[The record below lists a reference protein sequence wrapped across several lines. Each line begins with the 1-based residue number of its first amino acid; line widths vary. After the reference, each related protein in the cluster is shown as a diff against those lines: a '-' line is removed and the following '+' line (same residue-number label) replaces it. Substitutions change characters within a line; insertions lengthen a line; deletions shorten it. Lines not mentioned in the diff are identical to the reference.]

1 MRVYLKPRSTEPSD
15 SLLADCEMLSAF
27 ICRTLKSSD
36 DLTPADAMRQ
46 VQAQTERVFHFDWE
60 QVWLVVEESCD
71 PPADGQPA
79 DSGGPPTGVRAP
91 ADRADENASRVD

>member
-27 ICRTLKSSD
+27 ICRTLHASE

-60 QVWLVVEESCD
+60 QVWLVVEESCE
-71 PPADGQPA
+71 PPADGPPPS
-79 DSGGPPTGVRAP
+79 DPPSGVYSS
-91 ADRADENASRVD
+91 ADRPDGHDRRVE